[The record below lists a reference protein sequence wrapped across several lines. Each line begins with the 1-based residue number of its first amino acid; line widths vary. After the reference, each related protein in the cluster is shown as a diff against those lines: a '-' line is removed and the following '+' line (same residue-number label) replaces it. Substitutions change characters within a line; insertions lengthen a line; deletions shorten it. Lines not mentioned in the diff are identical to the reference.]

1 MFAYIFAVL
10 VLHDA
15 AVCCQHGFRHGK
27 QFVGIFRHRTVR
39 IYIFLCDLQEIF
51 LPEREGCLVR
61 VLLEYEQ
68 VAAHLDTA
76 RLHEKRVGKPY
87 RTDKVSMA
95 DKVFS
100 HELVARR
107 VGYAP

>member
-1 MFAYIFAVL
+1 M
-10 VLHDA
+10 
-15 AVCCQHGFRHGK
+15 
-27 QFVGIFRHRTVR
+27 
-39 IYIFLCDLQEIF
+39 
-51 LPEREGCLVR
+51 R

-87 RTDKVSMA
+87 RTDKVGMA

-100 HELVARR
+100 HEFVARR

>member
-1 MFAYIFAVL
+1 MRLSVASTVFGMENSLLAYSVIAPSAFTFSFVTCRKYFSRSERDSL
-10 VLHDA
+10 VH
-15 AVCCQHGFRHGK
+15 
-27 QFVGIFRHRTVR
+27 
-39 IYIFLCDLQEIF
+39 
-51 LPEREGCLVR
+51 

-87 RTDKVSMA
+87 RTDKVGMA

-100 HELVARR
+100 HEFVAPACRLR
-107 VGYAP
+107 PLK

>member
-1 MFAYIFAVL
+1 M
-10 VLHDA
+10 
-15 AVCCQHGFRHGK
+15 
-27 QFVGIFRHRTVR
+27 
-39 IYIFLCDLQEIF
+39 
-51 LPEREGCLVR
+51 R

-68 VAAHLDTA
+68 VAAHLYTA

-87 RTDKVSMA
+87 RTDKVGIA
-95 DKVFS
+95 HKVLT